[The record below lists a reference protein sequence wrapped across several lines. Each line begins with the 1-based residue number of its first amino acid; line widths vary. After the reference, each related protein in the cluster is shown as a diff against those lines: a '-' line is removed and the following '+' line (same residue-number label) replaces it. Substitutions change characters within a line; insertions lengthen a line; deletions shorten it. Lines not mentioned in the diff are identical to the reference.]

1 MGVPSADVMSAAGAS
16 AVQQAVAT
24 VVTGVSKPNYL
35 CLLLSCIGNIS
46 SKCIKLLL
54 ARDGLLVC
62 MLTMF

>member
-24 VVTGVSKPNYL
+24 VVTGISKPNSL
-35 CLLLSCIGNIS
+35 CLVLPCIGNTN
-46 SKCIKLLL
+46 SKCIKVLL

-62 MLTMF
+62 VLTMF